1 MFIPKSLLSLFTIN
15 KETVDSL
22 RLEVATLRG
31 KNEILER
38 ELTSTKIMSDWLRMR
53 HNQLEAERVKLLERA
68 YPGLS
73 LPAPEI
79 VNISRKIKDGFD
91 MQALFED
98 MGDPGE
104 KSKDFVS

>member
-1 MFIPKSLLSLFTIN
+1 MWIPSSLLNLFTIN
-15 KETVDSL
+15 KETIDAL
-22 RLEVATLRG
+22 RIEVAELRARDSV
-31 KNEILER
+31 LER
-38 ELTSTKIMSDWLRMR
+38 ELSAAKIMSDWLRVR

-98 MGDPGE
+98 MGDPTDT
-104 KSKDFVS
+104 KPAIS